1 MSTKHHNLSQ
11 LDAPLPSAADM
22 KFGIVVAEWN
32 REITEALLEGAVQ
45 TLRSAGCSDLNIQIK
60 YVPGT
65 FELTLGTQFFAEY
78 TDVDAV
84 IALGCVVQGETRHF
98 DFICQGVTQG
108 ITQLQ
113 IQWNMP
119 VAFGILTVNDQQQ
132 AFDRAGG
139 KYGNKGNEAAAA
151 AIQMVK
157 LQTDMEAASPNTVP
171 DRKNINKA
179 NFSCIK
185 VFFRFSRTCKEVR
198 LNFYMRIHLPI
209 RQRQIFRSGPFSEKK
224 RQRKK
229 SAPIGSASPSTR

>member
-119 VAFGILTVNDQQQ
+119 VAFGILTVNRHSTG
-132 AFDRAGG
+132 RA
-139 KYGNKGNEAAAA
+139 E
-151 AIQMVK
+151 
-157 LQTDMEAASPNTVP
+157 NTET
-171 DRKNINKA
+171 RA
-179 NFSCIK
+179 
-185 VFFRFSRTCKEVR
+185 
-198 LNFYMRIHLPI
+198 M
-209 RQRQIFRSGPFSEKK
+209 K
-224 RQRKK
+224 RQRRPFRWSSCKPTWK
-229 SAPIGSASPSTR
+229 LHRPIRFPTVKTSIKRIFLV